1 MELVAWLFEFA
12 LVNFVL
18 LMLIA
23 PPETK
28 QSPDT
33 GEKRVW
39 FTRYTLLSYDLLVL
53 SIVLYFILDS
63 SGWK

>member
-1 MELVAWLFEFA
+1 MELVTCLFVFA
-12 LVNFVL
+12 MVNFVL
-18 LMLIA
+18 SMLIA
-23 PPETK
+23 HPETK
-28 QSPDT
+28 QSPKT

>member
-1 MELVAWLFEFA
+1 MELVACLFVFA

-18 LMLIA
+18 SMLIA
-23 PPETK
+23 SSETK
-28 QSPDT
+28 QSTET

-53 SIVLYFILDS
+53 SILLYFILDS

>member
-1 MELVAWLFEFA
+1 MKLVACLFIFA
-12 LVNFVL
+12 LVNFIL
-18 LMLIA
+18 SMFIA

-28 QSPDT
+28 QSTDT

-39 FTRYTLLSYDLLVL
+39 FTRYTLLSFKLLVL

>member
-1 MELVAWLFEFA
+1 MELVAWLFVFA

-18 LMLIA
+18 SMLIA
-23 PPETK
+23 PYETK
-28 QSPDT
+28 KSTET

-39 FTRYTLLSYDLLVL
+39 FTRYTLLSFKLLVL

>member
-1 MELVAWLFEFA
+1 MELVACLFVFA

-18 LMLIA
+18 SMLIA

-28 QSPDT
+28 QSQDT

-39 FTRYTLLSYDLLVL
+39 FTRYTLLSFKLLVL

>member
-1 MELVAWLFEFA
+1 MVLIACLFVFA
-12 LVNFVL
+12 LINFVL
-18 LMLIA
+18 SMLIA

-28 QSPDT
+28 QSTDA

-39 FTRYTLLSYDLLVL
+39 FTRYTLLSFKLLVL
-53 SIVLYFILDS
+53 LIVLFFILDS

>member
-1 MELVAWLFEFA
+1 MELVTWLFVFA
-12 LVNFVL
+12 LVNFIL
-18 LMLIA
+18 SMLIA

-28 QSPDT
+28 QSTDT

-39 FTRYTLLSYDLLVL
+39 FTRYTLLSFKLLVL
-53 SIVLYFILDS
+53 SIVLYFILES

>member
-1 MELVAWLFEFA
+1 MKLVACLFIFA
-12 LVNFVL
+12 LVNFIL
-18 LMLIA
+18 SMLIV
-23 PPETK
+23 PSETK
-28 QSPDT
+28 QSTDT

-39 FTRYTLLSYDLLVL
+39 FTRYTLLSFKLLVL

>member
-1 MELVAWLFEFA
+1 MELVACLFVFA
-12 LVNFVL
+12 LANFVL
-18 LMLIA
+18 SMLIA
-23 PPETK
+23 PTE
-28 QSPDT
+28 T

>member
-1 MELVAWLFEFA
+1 MELVTCLFVFA
-12 LVNFVL
+12 MVNFVL
-18 LMLIA
+18 SMLIA
-23 PPETK
+23 PPEMK
-28 QSPDT
+28 QSPKT

>member
-1 MELVAWLFEFA
+1 MKLVACLFIFA
-12 LVNFVL
+12 LVNFIL
-18 LMLIA
+18 SMLIA

-28 QSPDT
+28 QSTDT

-39 FTRYTLLSYDLLVL
+39 FTRYTLLSFKLLVL
-53 SIVLYFILDS
+53 LIVLYFILDS

>member
-1 MELVAWLFEFA
+1 MEYVACLIVFA
-12 LVNFVL
+12 LVNFAL
-18 LMLIA
+18 SMIIT

-28 QSPDT
+28 QDPT
-33 GEKRVW
+33 TEMKRVW
-39 FTRYTLLSYDLLVL
+39 VTRYTILSFKLLVF

>member
-1 MELVAWLFEFA
+1 MELVAYLIVFA
-12 LVNFVL
+12 LVNFAL
-18 LMLIA
+18 SMIIA

-28 QSPDT
+28 QDPT
-33 GEKRVW
+33 TETKRIWV
-39 FTRYTLLSYDLLVL
+39 TRYTLLSFKLLVL

>member
-1 MELVAWLFEFA
+1 MELVACLFVFA

-18 LMLIA
+18 SMLIA
-23 PPETK
+23 PHENK
-28 QSPDT
+28 QSTDT

-39 FTRYTLLSYDLLVL
+39 FTRYTLLSFKLLVL

>member
-1 MELVAWLFEFA
+1 MELVACLFIFA

-18 LMLIA
+18 SMLIA
-23 PPETK
+23 PPEKK

-39 FTRYTLLSYDLLVL
+39 FTRYTLLSFKLLVL

>member
-1 MELVAWLFEFA
+1 MELVAWLYGFA
-12 LVNFVL
+12 LVNFIL
-18 LMLIA
+18 SMLIA

-39 FTRYTLLSYDLLVL
+39 FTRYTILSFKLLVL

>member
-1 MELVAWLFEFA
+1 MELIACLFVFA

-18 LMLIA
+18 SMLIA

-28 QSPDT
+28 QSTDT
-33 GEKRVW
+33 GEKRIW
-39 FTRYTLLSYDLLVL
+39 FTRYTLLSFKLLVL

-63 SGWK
+63 SGWR

>member
-1 MELVAWLFEFA
+1 MELVAWLFVFA

-18 LMLIA
+18 SMLIA
-23 PPETK
+23 SYETK
-28 QSPDT
+28 QSTET